1 MLLEKLVEQELKKES
16 SFSLKLKLINKFLKI
31 FYQCRINVFRL
42 FVTGRVQ
49 GVFFRQSLKAKSIQ
63 NNIFGWVKNLQDG
76 RVECILEG
84 TEENI
89 SILVTMGSYWS
100 CKCNS

>member
-1 MLLEKLVEQELKKES
+1 MSHQRV
-16 SFSLKLKLINKFLKI
+16 
-31 FYQCRINVFRL
+31 RL

-63 NNIFGWVKNLQDG
+63 NNIFGWVKNLEDG

-89 SILVTMGSYWS
+89 SILVKWA
-100 CKCNS
+100 NSGPANAIVENVEVHNEKFDNEFTKFDVLY

>member
-1 MLLEKLVEQELKKES
+1 MTNQRV
-16 SFSLKLKLINKFLKI
+16 
-31 FYQCRINVFRL
+31 RL

-63 NNIFGWVKNLQDG
+63 NNICGWVKNLPDG
-76 RVECILEG
+76 RVECLLEG

-89 SILVTMGSYWS
+89 SVLVKWAHTGPANAIVENVEIHNE
-100 CKCNS
+100 KFCNEFTKFDVLY

>member
-1 MLLEKLVEQELKKES
+1 MS
-16 SFSLKLKLINKFLKI
+16 N
-31 FYQCRINVFRL
+31 QCVRL

-63 NNIFGWVKNLQDG
+63 NNIFGWVKNLHDG

-89 SILVTMGSYWS
+89 SKIITWAQTGPANAIVENVEIHNEEFNNKFTKFDVLY
-100 CKCNS
+100 

>member
-1 MLLEKLVEQELKKES
+1 MS
-16 SFSLKLKLINKFLKI
+16 N
-31 FYQCRINVFRL
+31 QCVRL

-63 NNIFGWVKNLQDG
+63 NNIFGWVKNLNDG
-76 RVECILEG
+76 RVECLLEG

-89 SILVTMGSYWS
+89 STLVKWAHNGPANAIVENVEI
-100 CKCNS
+100 CNEKFNNKFTKFDVLY

>member
-1 MLLEKLVEQELKKES
+1 MSNQRL
-16 SFSLKLKLINKFLKI
+16 
-31 FYQCRINVFRL
+31 RL

-63 NNIFGWVKNLQDG
+63 NNIFGWVKNLEDG

-89 SILVTMGSYWS
+89 SVLVQWAHNGPA
-100 CKCNS
+100 NSIVENVEIHDEKFDNEFTKFDVLY

>member
-1 MLLEKLVEQELKKES
+1 MSHQRV
-16 SFSLKLKLINKFLKI
+16 
-31 FYQCRINVFRL
+31 RL

-63 NNIFGWVKNLQDG
+63 NDIFGWVKNLQDG
-76 RVECILEG
+76 RVECLLEG

-89 SILVTMGSYWS
+89 SILVEWAYHGPANAIVENVEIHNEKFNNEFTKFDVLY
-100 CKCNS
+100 

>member
-1 MLLEKLVEQELKKES
+1 MS
-16 SFSLKLKLINKFLKI
+16 NK
-31 FYQCRINVFRL
+31 RVRL

-63 NNIFGWVKNLQDG
+63 NNIFGWVKNLEDG

-84 TEENI
+84 NEENI
-89 SILVTMGSYWS
+89 RILVNWTHTGPA
-100 CKCNS
+100 NSIVENVEVHNEKFDNEFTKFDVLY

>member
-1 MLLEKLVEQELKKES
+1 MS
-16 SFSLKLKLINKFLKI
+16 N
-31 FYQCRINVFRL
+31 QCVRL

-49 GVFFRQSLKAKSIQ
+49 GVFFRQCLKAKSIQ

-76 RVECILEG
+76 RVECLLEG

-89 SILVTMGSYWS
+89 SILVEWAHHGPANAIVENVEIHNEKFNNEFVKFDVLY
-100 CKCNS
+100 

>member
-1 MLLEKLVEQELKKES
+1 MSHQRV
-16 SFSLKLKLINKFLKI
+16 
-31 FYQCRINVFRL
+31 RL

-63 NNIFGWVKNLQDG
+63 NDVFGWVKNLQDG
-76 RVECILEG
+76 RVECLLEG

-89 SILVTMGSYWS
+89 SILVEWAYHGPANAIVENVEIHNEKFNNEFTNFDVLY
-100 CKCNS
+100 

>member
-1 MLLEKLVEQELKKES
+1 MSNQRL
-16 SFSLKLKLINKFLKI
+16 
-31 FYQCRINVFRL
+31 RL

-49 GVFFRQSLKAKSIQ
+49 GVFFRQSLKSKSVQ
-63 NNIFGWVKNLQDG
+63 NNIFGWVKNLEDG

-89 SILVTMGSYWS
+89 SILVEWTHHGPA
-100 CKCNS
+100 NSIVENVEIHDEKFDNEFTKFDVLY

>member
-1 MLLEKLVEQELKKES
+1 MSNKRVRLV
-16 SFSLKLKLINKFLKI
+16 
-31 FYQCRINVFRL
+31 
-42 FVTGRVQ
+42 VTGRVQ

-76 RVECILEG
+76 RVECLLEG

-89 SILVTMGSYWS
+89 SILVEWAHHGPANAIVENVEIHNEKFNNEFVKFDVLY
-100 CKCNS
+100 

>member
-1 MLLEKLVEQELKKES
+1 MS
-16 SFSLKLKLINKFLKI
+16 N
-31 FYQCRINVFRL
+31 QCVRL

-63 NNIFGWVKNLQDG
+63 NNISGWVKNLQDG
-76 RVECILEG
+76 RVECLLEG

-89 SILVTMGSYWS
+89 SIPVSYTHLTLPT
-100 CKCNS
+100 NREV

>member
-1 MLLEKLVEQELKKES
+1 MS
-16 SFSLKLKLINKFLKI
+16 N
-31 FYQCRINVFRL
+31 QCVRL

-76 RVECILEG
+76 RVECLLQG

-89 SILVTMGSYWS
+89 STLIQWAHTGPA
-100 CKCNS
+100 NSIVQNVEIHVEKFDNEFTKFDVLY

>member
-1 MLLEKLVEQELKKES
+1 MS
-16 SFSLKLKLINKFLKI
+16 NK
-31 FYQCRINVFRL
+31 RVRL

-49 GVFFRQSLKAKSIQ
+49 GVFFRQSLKAKAIQ

-84 TEENI
+84 NEENI
-89 SILVTMGSYWS
+89 RILVDWTHNGPA
-100 CKCNS
+100 NSIVENVEVHNEKFDNKFTKFDVLY

>member
-1 MLLEKLVEQELKKES
+1 MSHQRV
-16 SFSLKLKLINKFLKI
+16 
-31 FYQCRINVFRL
+31 RL

-63 NNIFGWVKNLQDG
+63 NNIFGWVKNLHDG

-89 SILVTMGSYWS
+89 SKIITWAHTGPANAIVENVEIHNEEFNNKFTKFDVLY
-100 CKCNS
+100 

>member
-1 MLLEKLVEQELKKES
+1 MS
-16 SFSLKLKLINKFLKI
+16 N
-31 FYQCRINVFRL
+31 QCVRL

-63 NNIFGWVKNLQDG
+63 NNIFGWVKNLEDG
-76 RVECILEG
+76 RVECLLQG

-89 SILVTMGSYWS
+89 STLIQWAQTGPANAIVENVEVHIEKFDNEFTKFDVLY
-100 CKCNS
+100 